1 MQAVIP
7 EGFFS
12 VAELSGGDLC
22 QQLYSG
28 KGIELVDQCVLVVG
42 ISRGGVGVLLTLVVE
57 VAAAIASA
65 TIELVVPDA
74 QRKDEPFGF
83 CLASG
88 GPGELV
94 CLDSFYI
101 GNLKGVGKVYQLT
114 AIDVFTRFAV
124 VAIVLGTPTGA
135 MTARFIHQALG
146 LYRRHGVKVRA
157 ILTDNGP
164 EYIAGTFVD
173 ALAAKTPIE

>member
-12 VAELSGGDLC
+12 VAELSGGDLR

-28 KGIELVDQCVLVVG
+28 RGFELVDQCVLVVG

-65 TIELVVPDA
+65 TIERVVPDA

-101 GNLKGVGKVYQLT
+101 GKLKGVGKGCQLT

-124 VAIVLGTPTGA
+124 TSIVLGTPNGA
-135 MTARFIHQALG
+135 VMIKG
-146 LYRRHGVKVRA
+146 
-157 ILTDNGP
+157 I
-164 EYIAGTFVD
+164 
-173 ALAAKTPIE
+173 LAAWPHL